1 MLPPSE
7 EGAKEKRKRHNAKLV
22 LAYKRLVRIEQDK
35 GGDPKPRACRVLFG
49 LGFITAEMQD
59 KPTRELSGRWR
70 MRVSLSCMLFAE
82 QALLLLNEPTNHL
95 DLEAVLWLKR
105 YLTKDFKKILVVVSH
120 DRHFLNKVAT
130 DVVHFHQGKL
140 TTYRGDI
147 SNFSAMR
154 EKNCKR
160 QIRLYKQQEAKQ
172 EHLQKYI
179 NLHAELGENGVKA
192 LRQQKLRMRSLIS
205 WV

>member
-1 MLPPSE
+1 MPPSE
-7 EGAKEKRKRHNAKLV
+7 EGAKEKRKRLNVKLA
-22 LAYKRLVRIEQDK
+22 LAYKRLARIEQDE
-35 GGDPKPRACRVLFG
+35 GGNPELRARRVLFG
-49 LGFITAEMQD
+49 LGFVTAEMHD
-59 KPTRELSGRWR
+59 KPTRELSSRWR
-70 MRVSLSCMLFAE
+70 MRVSLLCPLFAD
-82 QALLLLNEPTNHL
+82 QALLLLDEPTIHL